1 MALRAFAA
9 GSLFGERFGAG
20 SPALLALHGWGRD
33 RGDFSVVLDGLPA
46 LALDL
51 PGFGAS
57 PPPAVVGGAADF
69 AAAVTPVLE
78 QFSQPA
84 VVVGHS
90 FGGRVAVC
98 LAAQNPGQVAHL
110 VLIGAPLLRLEG
122 RSPTPRLRYRMWRA
136 LHRIRLVGEQRME
149 RVRRR
154 YGSADYR
161 QASGVMRGVLV
172 RVLTETYED
181 QLAALGCPVTLIW
194 GEADREVPLEVAR
207 RAAELL
213 RRQGIEVSLR
223 VLPGVGHHAC
233 LEAPEQVREEL
244 LRWVP

>member
-1 MALRAFAA
+1 MALKAFAA

-20 SPALLALHGWGRD
+20 SPVLLALHGWGRD
-33 RGDFSVVLDGLPA
+33 RGDFSVVLNGLPA

-69 AAAVTPVLE
+69 AAAVAPVLAE
-78 QFSQPA
+78 FSRPA

-98 LAAQNPGQVAHL
+98 LAARNPERVAHV
-110 VLIGAPLLRLEG
+110 VLIGVPLLRVEG
-122 RSPTPRLRYRMWRA
+122 RSAGPRLRYRMWRA
-136 LHRIRLVGEQRME
+136 LHRVRLVGEERME

-161 QASGVMRGVLV
+161 EASGVMRGVLV
-172 RVLTETYED
+172 RVLAESYED
-181 QLAALGCPVTLIW
+181 QLAALNCPVTLIW
-194 GEADREVPLEVAR
+194 GEADREVPVEVGR
-207 RAAELL
+207 RVEELL
-213 RRQGIEVSLR
+213 RGQGTEVSLR
-223 VLPGVGHHAC
+223 VLPGVGHHPC

-244 LRWVP
+244 LRWAP